1 MMEDKIKMKKFNDW
15 MKEKALGMK
24 KEHPHKIEEPGTVKD
39 VQVKPGTLDGDKSKP
54 VKKDKES
61 L

>member
-1 MMEDKIKMKKFNDW
+1 MKKFNDW